1 MQQWIKKS
9 LKVLMALGIGGLIIW
24 LSMRDLSTKDIDE
37 ILDALKQTNYIWII
51 ASLLVAFISN
61 ISRTMRWQQLLEPM
75 GYKPP
80 FINVM
85 LSVLVAYFANLGLP
99 RLGEV
104 ARCGLL
110 KTYNN
115 IPIEKSLGTVVTER
129 ALDLLIFAL
138 LFVFNF
144 FIQFERIHHYVEEE
158 IFSQWSFN
166 PSLLLY
172 VAIGVFFIVLL
183 VYFSF
188 RKQIKAHRLYQ
199 KIAHLVQG
207 FLAGLKS
214 ITQVKNPWL
223 LVFHSL
229 FIWLCYWMMAYL
241 IFQSIPLQQPLG
253 MMEAFSA
260 LTIGTIGMIVVQ
272 GGLGIYPLLVAG
284 TLVSYGLSY
293 PTGYALGW
301 LMWSSQTLGI
311 IICGVISLIVI
322 PQLNRQN
329 TNPNR

>member
-1 MQQWIKKS
+1 MQQWTIKT
-9 LKVLMALGIGGLIIW
+9 LKVLTALGIGGLIIW
-24 LSMRDLSTKDIDE
+24 LSMRQLSAKDVSE
-37 ILDALKQTNYIWII
+37 IRDALKQTNFIWII

-80 FINVM
+80 FITVM

-129 ALDLLIFAL
+129 ALDLLIFVL
-138 LFVFNF
+138 LFTLNF
-144 FIQFERIHHYVEEE
+144 FVQFERIHHYVEEE
-158 IFSQWSFN
+158 IFSQWSFD

-172 VAIGVFFIVLL
+172 AAAGLLLLAILVF
-183 VYFSF
+183 FSF
-188 RKQIKAHRLYQ
+188 RKQIRAHRLYQ
-199 KIAHLVQG
+199 KVAHLFQG
-207 FLAGLKS
+207 FATGLRS
-214 ITQVKNPWL
+214 IVRVKQPLL

-229 FIWLCYWMMAYL
+229 FIWLCYWLMAYL
-241 IFQSIPLQQPLG
+241 IFQSIPLQHPLG

-260 LTIGTIGMIVVQ
+260 LTIGTIGMIIVQ

-293 PTGYALGW
+293 PSGYALGW
-301 LMWSSQTLGI
+301 LMWTSQTVGI
-311 IICGVISLIVI
+311 IICGIASLIII
-322 PQLNRQN
+322 PQLHRQQEV
-329 TNPNR
+329 